1 MADDLDRFVLSYT
14 VELKDSISRLEKLQ
28 EKQNAVQKTAK
39 DTGSEFR
46 KFGADAAGELGKL
59 VPGLNAVSTAVR
71 AMGGE
76 FAAATVAI
84 GALALGVKAVMDLRE
99 QYNQQRTV
107 GMQLGVSGTR
117 LENYQRAF
125 VRSGG
130 SRNMSRD
137 AAVQGITAFSDM
149 ANAAYI
155 DPTRI
160 GREARIMRMLGV
172 DVGERGQQPTGTN
185 ERLTQLAKALQG
197 KSAGSV
203 QGIAKATGMNQ
214 DWLLTLQQIGPQ
226 IGKITELTSTE
237 IETRGQAEQGLA
249 RFNDQ
254 LGQLKENFTEVS
266 NALAEPLLPALT
278 QLVQLMKELASVI
291 PKSDNSKEAKAVK
304 DYVADKRSGPAMFLD
319 LIKDKFGIGQGG
331 DVIDKNSFMKNGGLL
346 GALGLLG
353 DDGKKNAAEQ
363 QQAKQAAQKADDKRD
378 EAVDKMDEANK
389 QGLKTANQMSLAIN
403 MFSGA
408 VHAFSSAIDEQQA
421 WAAWAGE
428 IGKANNLPGS
438 NSAAL
443 TGGGNGS
450 WKSNQYADLIAASA
464 KKYGMDPQMIA
475 AIMHVE
481 SSGKNGQYSSTGAGG
496 LMQVTR
502 GNWKAY
508 GNGRDVMDPAANI
521 DVGTRIYAENYRK
534 FHGNAIAA
542 LNAYNGNSDP
552 NYVAKINKAYGAGG
566 GINGIAPNS
575 RAGMN
580 VVSVQKAVASWLGVP
595 VEQVQQGGVSR
606 SDAAWAA
613 KQMTAGIQNNVTGIQ
628 RQLST
633 AGLPAQTYANLATE
647 LRNQSR
653 GLELMKMYSQGVVDK
668 QNQDS
673 GRVRTRGEQ
682 PITVNAQFTIN
693 GATDPH
699 AVGQAVNDHLRQAM
713 NELMVHYA
721 DGDKG

>member
-1 MADDLDRFVLSYT
+1 MADDLDRFVLSYV
-14 VELKDSISRLEKLQ
+14 VELKDSISRLEKLN

-84 GALALGVKAVMDLRE
+84 GVLAVGVKSVMDLRE
-99 QYNQQRTV
+99 QYNKQRSE

-117 LENYQRAF
+117 LENWQRQFNRA
-125 VRSGG
+125 SGG
-130 SRNMSRD
+130 YVGRD
-137 AAVQGITAFSDM
+137 AALSGIKQFSDM
-149 ANAAYI
+149 TNSAYA

-160 GREARIMRMLGV
+160 GSEARLARMLGV
-172 DVGERGQQPTGTN
+172 DVGERGMRPTGLT
-185 ERLTQLAKALQG
+185 ERLSQLATSLRG
-197 KSAGSV
+197 KSASDV
-203 QGIAKATGMNQ
+203 QGIAKATGFSQ
-214 DWLLTLQQIGPQ
+214 DWLLTVQKLGPS
-226 IGKITELTSTE
+226 IGKITDLTGEEVSARQKAEDSLSKYNSSVSELTAEYQRAENVLAQQLLPSFTKFVNLLTE
-237 IETRGQAEQGLA
+237 IAGL
-249 RFNDQ
+249 
-254 LGQLKENFTEVS
+254 V
-266 NALAEPLLPALT
+266 P
-278 QLVQLMKELASVI
+278 
-291 PKSDNSKEAKAVK
+291 KAVK
-304 DYVADKRSGPAMFLD
+304 DLD
-319 LIKDKFGIGQGG
+319 GKPLLGSIEHQPVKPSTAPGFIGWARRMLGIG
-331 DVIDKNSFMKNGGLL
+331 DPVSDEP
-346 GALGLLG
+346 
-353 DDGKKNAAEQ
+353 KKQSDADA
-363 QQAKQAAQKADDKRD
+363 QQAKQAAQKAQDKRD
-378 EAVDKMDEANK
+378 ESVDKMDEANK
-389 QGLKTANQMSLAIN
+389 TGLQTANQMALAIN

-408 VHAFSSAIDEQQA
+408 VHAFSSAIDDQQA

-428 IGKANNLPGS
+428 IGKANNLPGA

-534 FHGNAIAA
+534 FNGNTAAA

-552 NYVAKINKAYGAGG
+552 NYIAKINKAYGAGG

-613 KQMTAGIQNNVTGIQ
+613 KQMTAGIQNNITGIQ

-633 AGLPAQTYANLATE
+633 AGLPAQTYASLATD

-668 QNQDS
+668 QKQDS

-699 AVGQAVNDHLRQAM
+699 AVGQIVNDHLRGAM
-713 NELMVHYA
+713 NELIVQYS

>member
-1 MADDLDRFVLSYT
+1 MADDLDKFILQYT
-14 VELKDSISRLEKLQ
+14 VDLKDSISRLEKLN
-28 EKQNAVQKTAK
+28 EKSEAVQKSAK
-39 DTGSEFR
+39 ASGSEFR

-84 GALALGVKAVMDLRE
+84 GVLAVGVKSVMDLRE
-99 QYNQQRTV
+99 QYNRQRSE

-117 LENYQRAF
+117 LENWQRQFNRA
-125 VRSGG
+125 SGG
-130 SRNMSRD
+130 YVGRD
-137 AAVQGITAFSDM
+137 AALSGIKQFSDM
-149 ANAAYI
+149 TNSAYA

-160 GREARIMRMLGV
+160 GSEARLARMLGV
-172 DVGERGQQPTGTN
+172 DVGERGMRPTGLT
-185 ERLTQLAKALQG
+185 ERLSQLATSLRG
-197 KSAGSV
+197 KSASDV
-203 QGIAKATGMNQ
+203 QGIAKATGFSQ
-214 DWLLTLQQIGPQ
+214 DWLLTVQKLGPS
-226 IGKITELTSTE
+226 IGKITDLTGAEVSARRKAEDSLSKYNSSVSELTAEYQRAENVLAQQLLPSFTKFVNLLTE
-237 IETRGQAEQGLA
+237 IAGL
-249 RFNDQ
+249 
-254 LGQLKENFTEVS
+254 V
-266 NALAEPLLPALT
+266 P
-278 QLVQLMKELASVI
+278 
-291 PKSDNSKEAKAVK
+291 KAVK
-304 DYVADKRSGPAMFLD
+304 DLD
-319 LIKDKFGIGQGG
+319 GKPLLGSIEHKPVTPSTAPGFIGWARRMLGIG
-331 DVIDKNSFMKNGGLL
+331 DPVSDEP
-346 GALGLLG
+346 
-353 DDGKKNAAEQ
+353 KKRNDADA

-668 QNQDS
+668 QKQDS